1 MRLVSC
7 LLAGVGKDQTGKTPQ
22 TQEKPQTEEKPQKEE
37 QPQKD
42 QKPEKEAG
50 KKPSQEDTTSK
61 PATKVH
67 SDTKDPHSSV
77 EGQSESQPN
86 ADAGK
91 VSIRFP
97 RRRTPDGRRISDL
110 PLEEQQQY
118 QDQEAPQQSQTEQQ
132 QPPAKPEPQAPAR
145 QPHKSTASDPNKYVP
160 YAGQD
165 RGTKLSQARV
175 LSAREIEIIELGGAD
190 P

>member
-1 MRLVSC
+1 MIAALKVCTLNVHHLHS
-7 LLAGVGKDQTGKTPQ
+7 GGGKADA
-22 TQEKPQTEEKPQKEE
+22 EKRENKPNQDPKPQKESSK
-37 QPQKD
+37 Q
-42 QKPEKEAG
+42 
-50 KKPSQEDTTSK
+50 PSQEDTTSK

-110 PLEEQQQY
+110 PIEEQQQF
-118 QDQEAPQQSQTEQQ
+118 QEQHAPQHGQPKAEEQQ
-132 QPPAKPEPQAPAR
+132 NAAKPQPQTPAR
-145 QPHKSTASDPNKYVP
+145 QPQKSAASDPNKFVP
-160 YAGQD
+160 YAGKE

-175 LSAREIEIIELGGAD
+175 LSQREIDIIELGGAE

>member
-1 MRLVSC
+1 MI
-7 LLAGVGKDQTGKTPQ
+7 GKGKA
-22 TQEKPQTEEKPQKEE
+22 E
-37 QPQKD
+37 QQSNDEPAKQ
-42 QKPEKEAG
+42 AS
-50 KKPSQEDTTSK
+50 KKPSQEDTTSAK

-110 PLEEQQQY
+110 PVQEQQQFKE
-118 QDQEAPQQSQTEQQ
+118 QDTPQQSQAEQQ
-132 QPPAKPEPQAPAR
+132 QPPAKPEPQSPAR
-145 QPHKSTASDPNKYVP
+145 QPQKSAASDPNKFTP

>member
-1 MRLVSC
+1 M
-7 LLAGVGKDQTGKTPQ
+7 VGK
-22 TQEKPQTEEKPQKEE
+22 EKAEDKPQKEQ
-37 QPQKD
+37 QPA
-42 QKPEKEAG
+42 KEASR
-50 KKPSQEDTTSK
+50 KPSQEDTTSAK

-110 PLEEQQQY
+110 PVEAQQQFKE
-118 QDQEAPQQSQTEQQ
+118 QDAPQQSQAEQQ
-132 QPPAKPEPQAPAR
+132 QPPAKPEPQSPAR
-145 QPHKSTASDPNKYVP
+145 QPQKSTASDPNKFMP